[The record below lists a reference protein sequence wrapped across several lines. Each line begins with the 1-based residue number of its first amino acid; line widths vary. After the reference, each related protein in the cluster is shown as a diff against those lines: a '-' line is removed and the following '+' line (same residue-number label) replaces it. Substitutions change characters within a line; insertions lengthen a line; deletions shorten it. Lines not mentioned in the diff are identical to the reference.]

1 MKKIIN
7 FLKRLVSILIVFLGT
22 YLVSFYLTNEISFT
36 SVFVGIIGFFI
47 INPAITKWN
56 KTLWGNENLD

>member
-7 FLKRLVSILIVFLGT
+7 YFKILFSLLIVFLGT
-22 YLVSFYLTNEISFT
+22 YLVSFYLTNEISFP

-56 KTLWGNENLD
+56 KTLWGSENLD